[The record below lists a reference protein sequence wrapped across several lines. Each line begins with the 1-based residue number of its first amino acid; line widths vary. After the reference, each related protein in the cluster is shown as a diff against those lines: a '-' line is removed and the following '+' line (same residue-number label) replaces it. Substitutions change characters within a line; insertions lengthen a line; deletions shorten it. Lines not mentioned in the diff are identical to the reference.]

1 MSNEL
6 IIENN
11 NLTTTNNKTNDAV
24 VAAEIAKVQAQC
36 VLAYQNPRKMLNVEN
51 KINSICESLYLAKEA
66 EYEYTRGGQRITG
79 PTIKLM
85 SAIAQCYGNV
95 TSGWKEIS
103 RTKDKAKVL
112 AWAWD
117 IENNYKYDL
126 EFEVSL
132 YRESKGSKTL
142 LTSDRDIYE
151 IIANNAARRVRKCI
165 ESVIPRYLIDMAL
178 EKCQTTIN
186 SKIDIK
192 SELKKCINWLKSY
205 QNINLEEIED
215 KLGMKYDAFGKVQY
229 TTIVKW
235 CNALKDGT
243 TRKEDLF
250 PSKETKHQD
259 ISSVNEN
266 QKQEVGKKELD
277 IPQKPSPT
285 TKVEEK
291 VEPNNSDNSLYST
304 SMPFENENAD
314 TKEEPEADPYEFM
327 NKYLK

>member
-1 MSNEL
+1 MNNEL
-6 IIENN
+6 IEEKNN
-11 NLTTTNNKTNDAV
+11 SLTMNSGRTNDAV

-66 EYEYTRGGQRITG
+66 EYEYTRGGQKVTG

-126 EFEVSL
+126 EFEVSF
-132 YRESKGSKTL
+132 YRETKKDGKTL

-178 EKCQTTIN
+178 EKCQKTIS
-186 SKIDIK
+186 SKVDVK

-205 QNINLEEIED
+205 QDVNLEQIED
-215 KLGMKYDAFGKVQY
+215 KLGMKYDAFGNVQY
-229 TTIVKW
+229 STIAKW
-235 CNALKDGT
+235 INALRDGT
-243 TRKEDLF
+243 TKKEDIF
-250 PSKETKHQD
+250 PDKDREYKNLADVNAKQYQDVASKELPSEIKPD
-259 ISSVNEN
+259 
-266 QKQEVGKKELD
+266 KQEEPKQETK
-277 IPQKPSPT
+277 QTAPT
-285 TKVEEK
+285 TQIQ
-291 VEPNNSDNSLYST
+291 
-304 SMPFENENAD
+304 
-314 TKEEPEADPYEFM
+314 PETIDRSQLIDEL
-327 NKYLK
+327 LKGH